1 MNAKTSDIPKQQEFF
16 TEYWNLYKKY
26 YEMWN
31 EPNKDKLWELFI
43 TEIDLIRSNY
53 KGTDIFDFVVDMLLV
68 LTNELIRKCGEVEKN
83 DSKTT

>member
-1 MNAKTSDIPKQQEFF
+1 MNAKISDLPQQQKFF

-43 TEIDLIRSNY
+43 TEMDLVRSNY
-53 KGTDIFDFVVDMLLV
+53 KGTDIFDFVVDMLLA
-68 LTNELIRKCGEVEKN
+68 LTMEIERKCGEVEKN
-83 DSKTT
+83 DNKTT

>member
-1 MNAKTSDIPKQQEFF
+1 MNAKISDIPKQKQFF
-16 TEYWNLYKKY
+16 SEYWNLYTKY

-43 TEIDLIRSNY
+43 TEMDLIRSNY
-53 KGTDIFDFVVDMLLV
+53 KGTDIFDYVVDMFLA

>member
-1 MNAKTSDIPKQQEFF
+1 MNAKTSEIPKQQEFF

-43 TEIDLIRSNY
+43 TEMDLIRSNY
-53 KGTDIFDFVVDMLLV
+53 KGTDIFDFVVDMLLA
-68 LTNELIRKCGEVEKN
+68 LTNELVRKCGEVERNGK
-83 DSKTT
+83 KY